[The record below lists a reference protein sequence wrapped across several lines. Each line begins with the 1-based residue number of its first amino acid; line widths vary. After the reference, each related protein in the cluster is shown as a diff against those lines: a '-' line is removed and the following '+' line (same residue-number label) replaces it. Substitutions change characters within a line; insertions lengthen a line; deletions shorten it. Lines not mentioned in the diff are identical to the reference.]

1 MQLRPTEYL
10 VKLGI
15 SIGTLRNHI
24 HHLDRKL
31 GSHGRLEALVQALKR
46 GLIESLERGSN
57 VSFRE
62 ARMAGEGCEFNWSA
76 QHMLG
81 LENAT
86 ASACQINT
94 SRN

>member
-31 GSHGRLEALVQALKR
+31 GTHGRLEALVQALKR

-62 ARMAGEGCEFNWSA
+62 ARMAGEGRLQPF
-76 QHMLG
+76 
-81 LENAT
+81 T
-86 ASACQINT
+86 T
-94 SRN
+94 V